1 MTTHR
6 VEYDSLYALVAA
18 AEANTPQSKHRSSRR
33 DETGYRKGWAGCA
46 TFGEAATLARK
57 GWSVGRDESERIGE
71 AVRAQVT
78 DALPPANVAYH
89 DVSGAC
95 VDVGAFLTGVPECMI
110 DFRTDEVRAPV
121 VTILI
126 NGTVSAAV
134 SADRIVK
141 RGIAITALVEA
152 LAILQ
157 RSCVIFSEVTV
168 TSGRDVV
175 SILTNLKGA
184 SDALDIDAVMFGIA
198 HPAMLRRLY
207 FGAYEN
213 TCPAAMQNRIGFGYG
228 CPGRLTRTDEVGAT
242 VVIDPI
248 ASSVEVDKME
258 NDPAQW
264 VIDTLHKIGA
274 LNNDD

>member
-6 VEYDSLYALVAA
+6 VNYDSLYALIDAAVA
-18 AEANTPQSKHRSSRR
+18 ETPQSQFRSSR
-33 DETGYRKGWAGCA
+33 TNSGTWAGCD
-46 TFGEAATLARK
+46 TFADAATLARK

-71 AVRAQVT
+71 TVRARVT

-89 DVSGAC
+89 DVSGAS
-95 VDVGAFLTGVPECMI
+95 VDIGEFLAGVPECMI
-110 DFRTDEVRAPV
+110 DFRADEIRSPV

-134 SADRIVK
+134 AAERIVK

-157 RSCVIFSEVTV
+157 RSCVIYSEVTV
-168 TSGRDVV
+168 TSGKDSV

-213 TCPAAMQNRIGFGYG
+213 TAPAAMQDRIGYGYG
-228 CPGRLTRTDEVGAT
+228 RPATLTRTDEIGAT

-248 ASSVEVDKME
+248 ASNTEINAME

-264 VIDTLHKIGA
+264 VLDTLRKIGA
-274 LNNDD
+274 LSNDD